1 MLVQLDILKSK
12 IWLQRGVC
20 LRVQRI
26 HLLDHQEQEFQG
38 GAVLQETGP
47 FGHCCFLT
55 KQSHTSDFVQD
66 ISLLETCHELFF
78 IPLFVAKSA
87 IARLGLLFEDHDS
100 WKAFYPITYFIV
112 LNSLVCQVKNIKL
125 LTKSVLQ
132 NHEGFS
138 ERFGSRQGRTK
149 HTLGLKTTVLLRFLC
164 FS

>member
-1 MLVQLDILKSK
+1 MRCNSLTALCERLLHILSILFQRSKLPPPSLLTALMLVQLDILKYK

-38 GAVLQETGP
+38 GAVLKETGP

-87 IARLGLLFEDHDS
+87 IARSGCYLRIMIVRKLFIPLLTLLS
-100 WKAFYPITYFIV
+100 SIV
-112 LNSLVCQVKNIKL
+112 LCAK
-125 LTKSVLQ
+125 
-132 NHEGFS
+132 
-138 ERFGSRQGRTK
+138 
-149 HTLGLKTTVLLRFLC
+149 
-164 FS
+164 